1 MNKWVAANENMR
13 MLRVHY
19 HRVLREP
26 KPVAEEVA
34 AFLQAPL
41 NIAAMVQQV
50 DGSLYRNR
58 MK

>member
-1 MNKWVAANENMR
+1 VAGGKSNVKVA
-13 MLRVHY
+13 RVHY

-34 AFLQAPL
+34 AFLGTPL
-41 NIAAMVQQV
+41 DIEAMVRQV

-58 MK
+58 LK